1 MAMLS
6 IEQISARVENLRERS
21 AERDARQQDVLAVRK
36 GQIASVYPDFFPEG
50 VDANVVANFID
61 IVARDLSEVMAPLPS
76 VNCSAANQAN
86 DRARKFAD
94 TRTRIA
100 TNYFAHSD
108 LQVQM
113 YTGADLYITF
123 GFVPFIIELD
133 EEAGLPRIR
142 IENPVG
148 AYPEFDRYGRCI
160 AFAKRYYMATGELA
174 SQFPEY
180 ANILLGREMYKSD
193 MNSQLEVVRYY
204 DDQQSILYVPER
216 NNLVLSQAK
225 NPIGKMM
232 VVVAR
237 RPSVDGEMRGQFDD
251 VLGIQLLRNRFA
263 LLAMEAAE
271 KSVQSPI
278 VLPSD
283 VNELEMGGDAVIR
296 TANPAGVRRVDL
308 NIPPGAFTEQAL
320 LQQELR
326 TGTRYPE
333 GRTGNIDASIITG
346 QGVQALMGGFDTQVK
361 SAQAIFASSLRD
373 VISVCFEADEK
384 FFDYEKTIRGV
395 DAGSPYQITYKPSK
409 DIKKD
414 YSADV
419 RYGMLAGLNPAQG
432 LIFMLQALGGGLIS
446 TDLAMRELPFGIN
459 VTQEQEK
466 IEIENMRK
474 SLVQSLQAYTQ
485 AIPQMAVQG
494 GDPSMVIKKV
504 ADVIKARQK
513 GVPIED
519 AVEEVFAPEELPP
532 AGAPQVEQPSPAPA
546 APAGG
551 ALAEGAPPSLQTLLS
566 NLTLGGKASASARTS
581 TQR

>member
-1 MAMLS
+1 
-6 IEQISARVENLRERS
+6 
-21 AERDARQQDVLAVRK
+21 
-36 GQIASVYPDFFPEG
+36 
-50 VDANVVANFID
+50 
-61 IVARDLSEVMAPLPS
+61 
-76 VNCSAANQAN
+76 
-86 DRARKFAD
+86 
-94 TRTRIA
+94 
-100 TNYFAHSD
+100 
-108 LQVQM
+108 
-113 YTGADLYITF
+113 
-123 GFVPFIIELD
+123 
-133 EEAGLPRIR
+133 
-142 IENPVG
+142 
-148 AYPEFDRYGRCI
+148 
-160 AFAKRYYMATGELA
+160 
-174 SQFPEY
+174 
-180 ANILLGREMYKSD
+180 
-193 MNSQLEVVRYY
+193 
-204 DDQQSILYVPER
+204 
-216 NNLVLSQAK
+216 
-225 NPIGKMM
+225 
-232 VVVAR
+232 
-237 RPSVDGEMRGQFDD
+237 MRGQFDD

-271 KSVQSPI
+271 KSVQAPI
-278 VLPSD
+278 VLPAD

-296 TANPAGVRRVDL
+296 TANPAGVRRIDL

-361 SAQAIFASSLRD
+361 SAQAVFATALRD
-373 VISVCFEADEK
+373 VISVCFEVDEK

-395 DAGSPYQITYKPSK
+395 DAGSPYQISYKPSK

-485 AIPQMAVQG
+485 AIPQMAVG
-494 GDPSMVIKKV
+494 GQDPSMVIKKV

-519 AVEEVFAPEELPP
+519 AVEEVFTPEELPP

-551 ALAEGAPPSLQTLLS
+551 APSLQTLLS
-566 NLTLGGKASASARTS
+566 SLTAGGQASASARTAI
-581 TQR
+581 RR

>member
-1 MAMLS
+1 MLS

-50 VDANVVANFID
+50 VVANFID

-160 AFAKRYYMATGELA
+160 AFAKRYYMAVGEVA

-180 ANILLGREMYKSD
+180 AHILLGKEMYKSD
-193 MNSQLEVVRYY
+193 MNSQIEIVRYY
-204 DDQQSILYVPER
+204 DEKQSVLYVPER
-216 NNLVLSQAK
+216 NNLVLSHAK
-225 NPIGKMM
+225 NPINKMM
-232 VVVAR
+232 VVVAK
-237 RPSVDGEMRGQFDD
+237 RPSIDGEMRGQFDD

-271 KSVQSPI
+271 KSVQAPI

-296 TANPAGVRRVDL
+296 TANPQGVRRVDL

-361 SAQAIFASSLRD
+361 SAQAIFASALRD
-373 VISVCFEADEK
+373 VISVCFEVDEK

-395 DAGSPYQITYKPSK
+395 DAGSPYQITYKPAK

-513 GVPIED
+513 GVTIED
-519 AVEEVFAPEELPP
+519 AVEEVFAPELPP

-546 APAGG
+546 ASVGG
-551 ALAEGAPPSLQTLLS
+551 ATPPSLQTLLS
-566 NLTLGGKASASARTS
+566 SLSAGGTASASARTAI
-581 TQR
+581 RR